1 MIDTIDIITFLLL
14 ESKYGTE
21 LEGYNGDKSAYFLN
35 ECAKMNN
42 NCLDLMKESQA
53 LLLKSIKLGD
63 EEKDFESLLKVK
75 KTFDDNLDY
84 MMRLSKALD
93 IAVTSKPDKK

>member
-1 MIDTIDIITFLLL
+1 
-14 ESKYGTE
+14 
-21 LEGYNGDKSAYFLN
+21 
-35 ECAKMNN
+35 MNN
-42 NCLDLMKESQA
+42 NCLDLMKDSQA
-53 LLLKSIKLGD
+53 LLLKSIKLND

-84 MMRLSKALD
+84 MMRLSKVLD